1 MEKCSQVK
9 IADTDYSA
17 DMILKRQ
24 LIVQCHAENT
34 ELIDE
39 RYISA
44 CDRDASLSVECG
56 DLLSGTSYDCL
67 RFVWVEE

>member
-1 MEKCSQVK
+1 MAKRSHVK
-9 IADTDYSA
+9 IAGVDYSG

-24 LIVQCHAENT
+24 LTVQCHAENT
-34 ELIDE
+34 ELIHE

-44 CDRDASLSVECG
+44 CDRDASRSGEFC